1 MLYKF
6 KALVQNRRATKNNYY
21 IRRGYIKADS
31 EEEAKNNLDTVF
43 SGFNFTIGELKPVML
58 P

>member
-1 MLYKF
+1 V
-6 KALVQNRRATKNNYY
+6 LVQNRRATKNNFY

-31 EEEAKNNLDTVF
+31 EEEATNNLNTVF
-43 SGFNFTIGELKPVML
+43 SGFDFTIADLQPTIL